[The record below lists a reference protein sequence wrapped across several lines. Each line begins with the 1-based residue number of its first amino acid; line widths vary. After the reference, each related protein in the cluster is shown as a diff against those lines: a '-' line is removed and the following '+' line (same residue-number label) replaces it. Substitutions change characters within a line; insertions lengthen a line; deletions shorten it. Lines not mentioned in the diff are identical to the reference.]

1 MAHPGGRPL
10 AFKSVE
16 ELQAKIDEYFDYCDS
31 RIKQV
36 HSKEGESYAVA
47 NPEPYT
53 MSGLAY
59 ALGIDRKTLINY
71 KRKDE
76 KYFHTINRARARV
89 EADIDRRMSDKETF
103 TPGLIFNAKVNFD
116 WVDQTNIDVT
126 TNGKDLPAPILG
138 NVTNVPS
145 DNSD

>member
-1 MAHPGGRPL
+1 MAESVGRPL

-16 ELQAKIDEYFDYCDS
+16 ELQAKIDEYFDYCDN
-31 RIKQV
+31 RVKQV
-36 HSKEGESYAVA
+36 HTKEGESYAIA

-59 ALGIDRKTLINY
+59 ALGVDRKTIINY
-71 KRKDE
+71 KRKDDA
-76 KYFHTINRARARV
+76 YFHTINQARARV

-103 TPGLIFNAKVNFD
+103 TPGLIFNAKVNFG

-126 TNGKDLPAPILG
+126 TNGKDMPAPILG